1 MLQGTVFQTRRDA
14 QSSIRSLKYI
24 CIAMYAI
31 FDLRSICLSWQG
43 LSTVVLA
50 GGCELLPVSLATL
63 VTGCLEMRIFLSR
76 VCMKFLISSL

>member
-1 MLQGTVFQTRRDA
+1 MLQGRVFQTRRDA

-31 FDLRSICLSWQG
+31 FDLGSISLSRQG

-50 GGCELLPVSLATL
+50 GDSELLLVSSTN
-63 VTGCLEMRIFLSR
+63 V
-76 VCMKFLISSL
+76 